1 MISKLT
7 ALQRPAALL
16 GVAALLPIIVFAA
29 AVTMWS
35 LRQQSATLESEA
47 LERTRRLSDMVDRAL
62 LAQIDLVRALS
73 ELPLFEDDVDVRRF
87 ETAMERIHSQQPLW
101 LTVTVLD
108 DQGRRISGPG
118 MPPGSAADPDSF
130 RKAVETKAP
139 VVGNLALGARNRW
152 GLPIRAPVIRD
163 GVVKY
168 VVSVV
173 IRPEAIAEL
182 LLREHLDPRWIGTV
196 IDASGR
202 VVARSGGDQNLLGQ
216 RGSAGALAARARG
229 GEGSYPG
236 RTLEGIETVSL
247 YRMSPVTN
255 WSVHIGIP
263 RELYNAPLLRSL
275 WLMVGAALVAATL
288 AAVFAFLLGR
298 EIKSRRAE
306 EVAIERSR
314 RMEALGRLTGGVAH
328 DFNNL
333 LMVISGN
340 LQILQRRYAT
350 APMERHLQAILKA
363 TERGTQLTRD
373 LLAFGRA
380 GTAPS
385 TPIDLNEQIRR
396 SIGMIRQ
403 ILPLTITIEFTA
415 DENLPLVDVDPVQ
428 LDLAL
433 LNLAVNARDSMPEG
447 GVLRFATLTG
457 RGANESKTTLSVSD
471 TGGGIAA
478 EHLPHVFEPF
488 FTTKQTGKGSGL
500 GLTQVYGFAK
510 NAGGS
515 VEAASQ
521 PGQGTTIT
529 VHLPASKR
537 ARELP
542 PALVKSDAPV
552 AGPRVLVVDDND
564 EIRNVTVEFLSDAGF
579 AVVEAA
585 DAAAAIERL
594 QAGSFA
600 AVVTDIVMPG
610 MDGIEFARRAKE
622 RWPGLHV
629 VLMSGFSASIQQAA
643 SEGFTVLTKPFQL
656 ADLVARLRNLSAVT
670 AAPAADRRENVV
682 DLPTRSDRT
691 S

>member
-1 MISKLT
+1 MISKLA

-16 GVAALLPIIVFAA
+16 GMAALLPIIVFAA
-29 AVTMWS
+29 AVTVWS

-73 ELPLFEDDVDVRRF
+73 ELPIFDDADDFRRF
-87 ETAMERIHSQQPLW
+87 ETAIERIQGRQPLW

-108 DQGRRISGPG
+108 EQGRRVSGPG
-118 MPPGSAADPDSF
+118 MLPGSAADPDSF
-130 RKAVETKAP
+130 RKAIETKAP

-163 GVVKY
+163 GAVKY

-173 IRPEAIAEL
+173 IRPEAITEL

-202 VVARSGGDQNLLGQ
+202 VVARSGGDQNVLGQ
-216 RGSAGALAARARG
+216 RGSPGALAARARG

-247 YRMSPVTN
+247 YRMSPATN

-263 RELYNAPLLRSL
+263 RELYNAPLHRSL

-288 AAVFAFLLGR
+288 AAIFAFLLGR
-298 EIKSRRAE
+298 EIKSRRIE
-306 EVAIERSR
+306 DVALERSR

-340 LQILQRRYAT
+340 LQILQRRYAS
-350 APMERHLQAILKA
+350 APMERHLQAIGKA

-385 TPIDLNEQIRR
+385 TPIDLNEQVKR

-403 ILPLTITIEFTA
+403 ILPLTIAIEFTT
-415 DENLPLVDVDPVQ
+415 DENLPLVEVDPVQ

-433 LNLAVNARDSMPEG
+433 LNLAVNARDAMSEG
-447 GVLRFATLTG
+447 GVLRFATRSG
-457 RGANESKTTLSVSD
+457 RTATESEVILSVND
-471 TGGGIAA
+471 TGSGIAT

-510 NAGGS
+510 NAGGR

-521 PGQGTTIT
+521 LGQGTSIT

-537 ARELP
+537 VRELL
-542 PALVKSDAPV
+542 PALAKSDVAI

-564 EIRNVTVEFLSDAGF
+564 EIRNVTVEFLNDAGF
-579 AVVEAA
+579 AVEDAA
-585 DAAAAIERL
+585 DATTALERL
-594 QAGSFA
+594 QAGGFA

-610 MDGIEFARRAKE
+610 MDGIEFARRAKA
-622 RWPGLHV
+622 RWPGLHI

-656 ADLVARLRNLSAVT
+656 ADLVARLRDLSGVAVP
-670 AAPAADRRENVV
+670 PAADVRRNVV

-691 S
+691 